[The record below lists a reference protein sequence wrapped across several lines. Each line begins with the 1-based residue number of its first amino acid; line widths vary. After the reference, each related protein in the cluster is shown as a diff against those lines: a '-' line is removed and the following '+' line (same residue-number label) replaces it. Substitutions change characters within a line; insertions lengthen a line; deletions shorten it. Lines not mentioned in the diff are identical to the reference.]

1 MILKK
6 SYLLE
11 LQNLNLIISNSL
23 ILNNIS
29 FVLKKNEILG
39 IVGESGSGKSITAFS
54 ILNLINSSKIKK
66 SGKIFFENFRIDNLS
81 TKELEKIRGKE
92 ISIVFQEPM
101 SSLNPTMKCG
111 KQIEEIVSKHSFLKG
126 TKIKDRV
133 NELLRMVQLS
143 KEANLYN
150 KYPFQLSG
158 GQQQRLM
165 IAIAIA
171 CDPKILIAD
180 EPTTSLDSVLK
191 HEIIELLKRIQKQT
205 NMSIIFVSHDLSLVS
220 EFTDKTVVLYKG
232 EVVEF
237 GKSSRILAN
246 PKHTYTKMLLGSRI
260 PKNKR
265 PYRLPTIENKLKQ
278 FANISK
284 TERKKKHKH
293 LYESLPILEIN
304 KLSFSY
310 LNNSILK
317 SISFNLYEGEI
328 LGLVGESGSGKSTI
342 SKCILGIN
350 QNYTGEILYNGL
362 NVKSIDNKNFRR
374 NVQLIFQDPYSS
386 LNPKMTIGDSIM
398 EPMIVHNISNKK
410 NRKSKIFKLLEDVGL
425 NKEDFDKY
433 PNQFSGGQ
441 RQRIVIA
448 RALVLKPKVIVC
460 DESVSALDVSIQS
473 QIINLLNNLKEKY
486 LITFLFISHDLSVI
500 KYMTDRLIVLNKGKI
515 EEIDETDSI
524 FNDPKKSYTKL
535 LLTSSGF

>member
-1 MILKK
+1 MKK

-180 EPTTSLDSVLK
+180 EPTTSLDSVLR
-191 HEIIELLKRIQKQT
+191 HEIIKLLKGLQKQT

-237 GKSSRILAN
+237 GKSSKILAN

-448 RALVLKPKVIVC
+448 RALALKPKVIVC

-535 LLTSSGF
+535 LLNSSGF

>member
-1 MILKK
+1 MKK

-205 NMSIIFVSHDLSLVS
+205 NMSVIFISHDLSLVS

-448 RALVLKPKVIVC
+448 RALALKPKVIVC

>member
-11 LQNLNLIISNSL
+11 LQNLSLTISNSL

-29 FVLKKNEILG
+29 FGLKKNEILG

-54 ILNLINSSKIKK
+54 ILSLINSSKIKR
-66 SGKIFFENFRIDNLS
+66 SGKIFFKSIRIDKLS

-92 ISIVFQEPM
+92 ISIIFQEPM

-111 KQIEEIVSKHSFLKG
+111 KQIEEIVSKHCFLKG
-126 TKIKDRV
+126 PEIKDRV
-133 NELLRMVQLS
+133 NELLKMVQLS
-143 KEANLYN
+143 NDENLYS

-180 EPTTSLDSVLK
+180 EPTTSLDSILK

-205 NMSIIFVSHDLSLVS
+205 KMSVIFVSHDLNLVS
-220 EFTDKTVVLYKG
+220 EFTDKTIVLNKG
-232 EVVEF
+232 EVLEF
-237 GKSSRILAN
+237 GKSSKIITN
-246 PKHTYTKMLLGSRI
+246 PKHAYTKMLLGSRI
-260 PKNKR
+260 PKNNR
-265 PYRLPTIENKLKQ
+265 PHRLPTIENKLKQ
-278 FANISK
+278 FANTSK
-284 TERKKKHKH
+284 IERKTKHKH
-293 LYESLPILEIN
+293 LYKSSPILEIN

-310 LNNSILK
+310 LNNKILK
-317 SISFNLYEGEI
+317 SISFNLYKGET

-350 QNYTGEILYNGL
+350 QNYNGEILYHGL
-362 NVKSIDNKNFRR
+362 NVKSIDNKNFRK

-386 LNPKMTIGDSIM
+386 LNPKMKIGDSIM

-425 NKEDFDKY
+425 NKEDFNKY

-448 RALVLKPKVIVC
+448 RALALKPKVIVC

-500 KYMTDRLIVLNKGKI
+500 KYMTDRLIVLNNGQI
-515 EEIDETDSI
+515 EEINETDSI

-535 LLTSSGF
+535 LLSSSGF

>member
-191 HEIIELLKRIQKQT
+191 YEIIELLKRIQKQT
-205 NMSIIFVSHDLSLVS
+205 NMSVIFISHDLSLVS

-448 RALVLKPKVIVC
+448 RALALKPKVIVC

>member
-126 TKIKDRV
+126 TKIIDRV

-180 EPTTSLDSVLK
+180 EPTTSLDSVLR
-191 HEIIELLKRIQKQT
+191 HEIIKLLKGLQKQT

-237 GKSSRILAN
+237 GKSSKILAN

-317 SISFNLYEGEI
+317 SISFSLYEGEI

-362 NVKSIDNKNFRR
+362 NVKSINNKNFRR
-374 NVQLIFQDPYSS
+374 NIQLIFQDPYSS

-448 RALVLKPKVIVC
+448 RALALKPKVIVC

>member
-1 MILKK
+1 MKK

-205 NMSIIFVSHDLSLVS
+205 NMSVIFISHDLSLVS

-237 GKSSRILAN
+237 GKSSKILAN

-317 SISFNLYEGEI
+317 SISFSLYEGEI

-448 RALVLKPKVIVC
+448 RALALKPKVIVC

>member
-1 MILKK
+1 
-6 SYLLE
+6 
-11 LQNLNLIISNSL
+11 
-23 ILNNIS
+23 
-29 FVLKKNEILG
+29 
-39 IVGESGSGKSITAFS
+39 
-54 ILNLINSSKIKK
+54 
-66 SGKIFFENFRIDNLS
+66 
-81 TKELEKIRGKE
+81 
-92 ISIVFQEPM
+92 
-101 SSLNPTMKCG
+101 
-111 KQIEEIVSKHSFLKG
+111 
-126 TKIKDRV
+126 
-133 NELLRMVQLS
+133 MVQLS

-180 EPTTSLDSVLK
+180 EPTTSLDSVLR
-191 HEIIELLKRIQKQT
+191 HEIIELLKGLQKQT

-237 GKSSRILAN
+237 GKSSKILAN

-362 NVKSIDNKNFRR
+362 NVKSINNKNFRR
-374 NVQLIFQDPYSS
+374 NIQLIFQDPYSS

-448 RALVLKPKVIVC
+448 RALALKPKVIVC

>member
-237 GKSSRILAN
+237 GKSSKILAN

-317 SISFNLYEGEI
+317 SISFSLYEGEI

-374 NVQLIFQDPYSS
+374 NIQLIFQDPYSS

-410 NRKSKIFKLLEDVGL
+410 NRKSEIFKLLEDVGL

>member
-1 MILKK
+1 MKK

-66 SGKIFFENFRIDNLS
+66 SGKIFFEDFRIDNLS

-101 SSLNPTMKCG
+101 SSLNPSMKCG

-126 TKIKDRV
+126 AKIKDRV

-143 KEANLYN
+143 KEENLYN

-180 EPTTSLDSVLK
+180 EPTTSLDSVLR
-191 HEIIELLKRIQKQT
+191 HEIIELLKGIQKQT

-237 GKSSRILAN
+237 GKSSKILAN

-284 TERKKKHKH
+284 TERKKKHTH

-425 NKEDFDKY
+425 KKEDFDKY

-448 RALVLKPKVIVC
+448 RALALKPKVIVC

-473 QIINLLNNLKEKY
+473 QIINLLNSLKEKY

-515 EEIDETDSI
+515 EEINETDSI

-535 LLTSSGF
+535 LLSSSGF

>member
-205 NMSIIFVSHDLSLVS
+205 NMSVIFISHDLSLVS

-237 GKSSRILAN
+237 GKSSKILAN

-293 LYESLPILEIN
+293 LYESLPILEISN
-304 KLSFSY
+304 LSFSY

-448 RALVLKPKVIVC
+448 RALALKPKVIVC

>member
-1 MILKK
+1 
-6 SYLLE
+6 
-11 LQNLNLIISNSL
+11 
-23 ILNNIS
+23 
-29 FVLKKNEILG
+29 
-39 IVGESGSGKSITAFS
+39 
-54 ILNLINSSKIKK
+54 
-66 SGKIFFENFRIDNLS
+66 
-81 TKELEKIRGKE
+81 
-92 ISIVFQEPM
+92 
-101 SSLNPTMKCG
+101 
-111 KQIEEIVSKHSFLKG
+111 
-126 TKIKDRV
+126 
-133 NELLRMVQLS
+133 MVQLS

-237 GKSSRILAN
+237 GKSSKILAN

-362 NVKSIDNKNFRR
+362 NVKSINNKNFRR
-374 NVQLIFQDPYSS
+374 NIQLIFQDPYSS

-410 NRKSKIFKLLEDVGL
+410 NRKSEIFKLLEDVGL

-448 RALVLKPKVIVC
+448 RALALKPKVIVC

>member
-205 NMSIIFVSHDLSLVS
+205 NMSVIFVSHDLSLVS

-237 GKSSRILAN
+237 GKSSKILAN
-246 PKHTYTKMLLGSRI
+246 PKHTYTKMLLESRI

-374 NVQLIFQDPYSS
+374 NIQLIFQDPYSS

-425 NKEDFDKY
+425 NKKDFDKY

-448 RALVLKPKVIVC
+448 RALALKPKIIVC

-524 FNDPKKSYTKL
+524 FNDPKR
-535 LLTSSGF
+535 

>member
-111 KQIEEIVSKHSFLKG
+111 QQIEEIVSKHSFLKG

-237 GKSSRILAN
+237 GKSSKILAN

-317 SISFNLYEGEI
+317 SISFSLYEGEI

-362 NVKSIDNKNFRR
+362 NVKSINNKNFRR
-374 NVQLIFQDPYSS
+374 NIQLIFQDPYSS

-448 RALVLKPKVIVC
+448 RALALKPKVIVC

>member
-191 HEIIELLKRIQKQT
+191 HEIIELLKRIQKQP
-205 NMSIIFVSHDLSLVS
+205 NMSVIFISHDLSLVS

-237 GKSSRILAN
+237 GKSSKILAN

-448 RALVLKPKVIVC
+448 RALALKPKVIVC

>member
-205 NMSIIFVSHDLSLVS
+205 NMSVIFISHDLSLVS

-237 GKSSRILAN
+237 GKSSKILAN

-448 RALVLKPKVIVC
+448 RALALKPKVIVC

-535 LLTSSGF
+535 LLSSSGF

>member
-111 KQIEEIVSKHSFLKG
+111 KQIEEILSKHSFLKG

-205 NMSIIFVSHDLSLVS
+205 NMSVIFISHDLSLVS

-237 GKSSRILAN
+237 GKSSKILAN
-246 PKHTYTKMLLGSRI
+246 PKHTYTKMLLGSKI

-448 RALVLKPKVIVC
+448 RALALKPKVIVC

>member
-205 NMSIIFVSHDLSLVS
+205 NMSVIFVSHDLSLVS

-237 GKSSRILAN
+237 GKSSKILAN

-448 RALVLKPKVIVC
+448 RALALKPKVIVC

>member
-205 NMSIIFVSHDLSLVS
+205 NMSVIFISHDLSLVS

-237 GKSSRILAN
+237 GKSSKILAN
-246 PKHTYTKMLLGSRI
+246 PKHTYTKMLLGSRV

-448 RALVLKPKVIVC
+448 RALALKPKVIVC

>member
-362 NVKSIDNKNFRR
+362 NVKSIDNKSFRR

-448 RALVLKPKVIVC
+448 RALALKPKVIVC

>member
-1 MILKK
+1 MKK

-126 TKIKDRV
+126 TKIIDRV

-237 GKSSRILAN
+237 GKSSKILAN

-317 SISFNLYEGEI
+317 SISFSLYEGEI

-362 NVKSIDNKNFRR
+362 NVKSINNKNFRR
-374 NVQLIFQDPYSS
+374 NIQLIFQDPYSS

-448 RALVLKPKVIVC
+448 RALALKPKVIVC

>member
-1 MILKK
+1 MKK

-220 EFTDKTVVLYKG
+220 EFTDKTVVMYKG

-237 GKSSRILAN
+237 GKSSKILTN
-246 PKHTYTKMLLGSRI
+246 PKHNYTKMLLGSRI

-293 LYESLPILEIN
+293 LYESLPILEISN
-304 KLSFSY
+304 LSFSY

-448 RALVLKPKVIVC
+448 RALALKPKVIVC

>member
-1 MILKK
+1 M
-6 SYLLE
+6 
-11 LQNLNLIISNSL
+11 
-23 ILNNIS
+23 
-29 FVLKKNEILG
+29 
-39 IVGESGSGKSITAFS
+39 
-54 ILNLINSSKIKK
+54 
-66 SGKIFFENFRIDNLS
+66 
-81 TKELEKIRGKE
+81 
-92 ISIVFQEPM
+92 
-101 SSLNPTMKCG
+101 
-111 KQIEEIVSKHSFLKG
+111 
-126 TKIKDRV
+126 
-133 NELLRMVQLS
+133 
-143 KEANLYN
+143 
-150 KYPFQLSG
+150 
-158 GQQQRLM
+158 
-165 IAIAIA
+165 
-171 CDPKILIAD
+171 
-180 EPTTSLDSVLK
+180 
-191 HEIIELLKRIQKQT
+191 
-205 NMSIIFVSHDLSLVS
+205 
-220 EFTDKTVVLYKG
+220 
-232 EVVEF
+232 
-237 GKSSRILAN
+237 
-246 PKHTYTKMLLGSRI
+246 
-260 PKNKR
+260 
-265 PYRLPTIENKLKQ
+265 
-278 FANISK
+278 
-284 TERKKKHKH
+284 
-293 LYESLPILEIN
+293 
-304 KLSFSY
+304 
-310 LNNSILK
+310 
-317 SISFNLYEGEI
+317 
-328 LGLVGESGSGKSTI
+328 GLVGESGSGKSTI

-448 RALVLKPKVIVC
+448 RALALKPKVIVC

>member
-66 SGKIFFENFRIDNLS
+66 SGKIFFENFRIDNQS

-205 NMSIIFVSHDLSLVS
+205 NMSVIFISHDLSLVS

-237 GKSSRILAN
+237 GKSSKILAN

-386 LNPKMTIGDSIM
+386 LNPKITIGDSIM

-425 NKEDFDKY
+425 NKKDFDKY

-448 RALVLKPKVIVC
+448 RALALKPKIIVC

-515 EEIDETDSI
+515 EEINETDSI

-535 LLTSSGF
+535 LLSSSGF

>member
-1 MILKK
+1 
-6 SYLLE
+6 
-11 LQNLNLIISNSL
+11 
-23 ILNNIS
+23 
-29 FVLKKNEILG
+29 
-39 IVGESGSGKSITAFS
+39 
-54 ILNLINSSKIKK
+54 
-66 SGKIFFENFRIDNLS
+66 
-81 TKELEKIRGKE
+81 
-92 ISIVFQEPM
+92 M

-237 GKSSRILAN
+237 GKSSKILAN

-260 PKNKR
+260 PKNKI

-448 RALVLKPKVIVC
+448 RALALKPKVIVC

-524 FNDPKKSYTKL
+524 FNDPKNHIPS
-535 LLTSSGF
+535 FF

>member
-205 NMSIIFVSHDLSLVS
+205 NMSVIFISHDLSLVS

-237 GKSSRILAN
+237 GKSSKILAN

-310 LNNSILK
+310 LYNSILK

-448 RALVLKPKVIVC
+448 RALALKPKVIVC

>member
-1 MILKK
+1 MKK
-6 SYLLE
+6 SFLLE
-11 LQNLNLIISNSL
+11 LQNLNLTISNSL

-29 FVLKKNEILG
+29 FALEKNEILG

-54 ILNLINSSKIKK
+54 ILSLINSSEIKR

-180 EPTTSLDSVLK
+180 EPTTSLDSVLR
-191 HEIIELLKRIQKQT
+191 HEIIKLLKGLQKQT

-237 GKSSRILAN
+237 GKSSMILAN

-362 NVKSIDNKNFRR
+362 NVKSINNKNFRR
-374 NVQLIFQDPYSS
+374 NIQLIFQDPYSS

-448 RALVLKPKVIVC
+448 RALALKPKVIVC

>member
-1 MILKK
+1 MKK
-6 SYLLE
+6 SFLLE
-11 LQNLNLIISNSL
+11 LQNLNLTISNSL

-29 FVLKKNEILG
+29 FTLEKNEILG

-54 ILNLINSSKIKK
+54 ILSLINSSEIKR

-191 HEIIELLKRIQKQT
+191 YEIIELLKRIQKQT

-448 RALVLKPKVIVC
+448 RALALKPKVIVC

>member
-1 MILKK
+1 
-6 SYLLE
+6 
-11 LQNLNLIISNSL
+11 
-23 ILNNIS
+23 
-29 FVLKKNEILG
+29 
-39 IVGESGSGKSITAFS
+39 
-54 ILNLINSSKIKK
+54 
-66 SGKIFFENFRIDNLS
+66 
-81 TKELEKIRGKE
+81 
-92 ISIVFQEPM
+92 
-101 SSLNPTMKCG
+101 
-111 KQIEEIVSKHSFLKG
+111 
-126 TKIKDRV
+126 
-133 NELLRMVQLS
+133 MVQLS

-205 NMSIIFVSHDLSLVS
+205 NMSVIFISHDLSLVS

-237 GKSSRILAN
+237 GKSSKILAN

-293 LYESLPILEIN
+293 LYESLPILEISN
-304 KLSFSY
+304 LSFSY

-448 RALVLKPKVIVC
+448 RALALKPKVIVC

>member
-126 TKIKDRV
+126 TKIIDRV

-237 GKSSRILAN
+237 GKSSKILAN

-374 NVQLIFQDPYSS
+374 NVQLIFHDPYSS

-448 RALVLKPKVIVC
+448 RALALKPKVIVC

>member
-126 TKIKDRV
+126 TKIIDRV

-180 EPTTSLDSVLK
+180 EPTTSLDSVLR
-191 HEIIELLKRIQKQT
+191 HEIIKLLKGLQKQT

-237 GKSSRILAN
+237 GKSSKILAN

-362 NVKSIDNKNFRR
+362 NVKSINNKNFRR
-374 NVQLIFQDPYSS
+374 NIQLIFQDPYSS

-448 RALVLKPKVIVC
+448 RALALKPKVIVC

>member
-1 MILKK
+1 LKK

-237 GKSSRILAN
+237 GKSSKILAN

-448 RALVLKPKVIVC
+448 RALALKPKVIVC

>member
-133 NELLRMVQLS
+133 NELIRMVQLS

-205 NMSIIFVSHDLSLVS
+205 NMSVIFISHDLSLVS

-237 GKSSRILAN
+237 GKSSKILAN

-448 RALVLKPKVIVC
+448 RALALKPKVIVC